1 MFHYDKAML
10 EHESEA
16 YGINH
21 QVMYRDSKENELI
34 NDFGIYVLSRL
45 HTFQN
50 MKALR
55 VDADTDIAAYV
66 RHSTELLDGNRVYR
80 FSRELLAFLETMV
93 AFSPYHVAN
102 NPNAA
107 GPADAFYE
115 ATLAR
120 YKQVTYEKLH
130 DYLEDCFVQ
139 WYKLFPP
146 DDWAADTEEEGDGGN
161 EENGDHVETENTE
174 PAEDIV
180 SFKTSKRSSGAPA
193 IPSPGAADGGAAAS
207 AAAPPAAAAAVE
219 AAAE

>member
-1 MFHYDKAML
+1 MFHYDKAIL
-10 EHESEA
+10 EHESES

-115 ATLAR
+115 ETLAR
-120 YKQVTYEKLH
+120 YKKVPYDKLH
-130 DYLEDCFVQ
+130 DYIEDGFIN
-139 WYKLFPP
+139 WYKHFPP
-146 DDWAADTEEEGDGGN
+146 DNGAADTEEEADA
-161 EENGDHVETENTE
+161 EVEVNGEPQVQARDTE
-174 PAEDIV
+174 PADASV
-180 SFKTSKRSSGAPA
+180 SFKMIKRSTGAPA
-193 IPSPGAADGGAAAS
+193 VPSASAADGGAAA
-207 AAAPPAAAAAVE
+207 AAAAA
-219 AAAE
+219 AAAPAAAK